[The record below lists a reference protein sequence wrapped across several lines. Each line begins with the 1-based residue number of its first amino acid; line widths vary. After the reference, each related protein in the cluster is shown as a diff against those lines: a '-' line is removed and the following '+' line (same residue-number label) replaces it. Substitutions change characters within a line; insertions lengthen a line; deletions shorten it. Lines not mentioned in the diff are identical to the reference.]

1 MKNILW
7 HEKTLL
13 ESLNDTLNDMDKLLQ
28 KTIDDAKEKIK
39 KEEEAQKKKTIVAI
53 KEAKDNS
60 K

>member
-1 MKNILW
+1 MNIW
-7 HEKTLL
+7 PEISLL
-13 ESLNDTLNDMDKLLQ
+13 ESLNNTLNDMEKLLQ
-28 KTIDDAKEKIK
+28 KSVDYAKEKIK

>member
-28 KTIDDAKEKIK
+28 KTVDDAKEKIK
-39 KEEEAQKKKTIVAI
+39 KEEEVKKK
-53 KEAKDNS
+53 
-60 K
+60 

>member
-28 KTIDDAKEKIK
+28 KTVDDAKEKIK
-39 KEEEAQKKKTIVAI
+39 KEEEAQKKKTIIAI
-53 KEAKDNS
+53 KEAKDN
-60 K
+60 